1 MIERLKI
8 LQSEKFLSAPELRAK
23 IESDSTFRSEIKTLS
38 KHFHIE
44 IYEGCGDCLF
54 DAYIKLFKLKNME
67 VSKFKVKAGAVLYD
81 PVNKDLSKVLTAAN
95 CTDQLALYHLKH
107 SPNPKIREYF
117 SVIPDDVDE
126 LIENY
131 KEEKESKSPKN
142 NPPKPPVILTEK
154 ELAEVEAVKALFS
167 EGKTNKEVAELLKT
181 KEFNDKE
188 IGRIFRVAKEK

>member
-1 MIERLKI
+1 VIERLKI
-8 LQSEKFLSAPELRAK
+8 LQSEKFLSAPELREK
-23 IESDSTFRSEIKTLS
+23 LESDSTFRSEIKTLS

-95 CTDQLALYHLKH
+95 CTDELALYHLKH
-107 SPNPKIREYF
+107 NPNSKKFF
-117 SVIPDDVDE
+117 SILPDDADE

-131 KEEKESKSPKN
+131 EEKKEN
-142 NPPKPPVILTEK
+142 KPQGDKVKQPVVLTEK
-154 ELAEVEAVKALFS
+154 ELAEVEAVKILFL
-167 EGKTNKEVAELLKT
+167 EKKTNKEIAELLKG
-181 KEFNDKE
+181 KGFNVKE
-188 IGRIFRVAKEK
+188 IGRIFAAAKEK